1 MWYVTS
7 CQIQQ
12 YIEKIEFICYDIK
25 SIKKA
30 YIHVMEDR
38 IMTIDKKLEGTKLE
52 IILEGRLD
60 TITAPALEKEI
71 KQSLNGITELIFDFE
86 KLEYISSAGL
96 RVLLAA
102 QKIMN
107 KQGSMIIKNV
117 NDVINDVFEVT
128 GFVDI
133 LTIE

>member
-1 MWYVTS
+1 M
-7 CQIQQ
+7 CD
-12 YIEKIEFICYDIK
+12 IEKIELMCYYIK
-25 SIKKA
+25 NILTKCV
-30 YIHVMEDR
+30 YTRNGGR

-52 IILEGRLD
+52 ITLEGRLD
-60 TITAPALEKEI
+60 TITAPTLEGEL
-71 KQSLNGITELIFDFE
+71 KQFLDGITELVFDFG

-128 GFVDI
+128 GFSDI

>member
-1 MWYVTS
+1 
-7 CQIQQ
+7 
-12 YIEKIEFICYDIK
+12 
-25 SIKKA
+25 
-30 YIHVMEDR
+30 MEGR

-52 IILEGRLD
+52 IALEGRLD
-60 TITAPALEKEI
+60 TITAPTLEGEL
-71 KQSLNGITELIFDFE
+71 KQSLDGITELVFDFG

-128 GFVDI
+128 GFSDI